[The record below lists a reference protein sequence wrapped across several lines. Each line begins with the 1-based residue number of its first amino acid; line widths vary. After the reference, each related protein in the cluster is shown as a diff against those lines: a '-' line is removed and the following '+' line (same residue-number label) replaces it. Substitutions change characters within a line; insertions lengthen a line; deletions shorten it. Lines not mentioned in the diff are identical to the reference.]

1 MSNINPNNING
12 SFPVAG
18 QDNDSQGFRDNFTNI
33 LNNFSFAKAELEDLA
48 AKAVLKSA
56 LNGGTLNNSLAFNE
70 VSNLKIRSYA
80 LSSYDY
86 TNAPSS
92 SIAIDFSLG
101 NFFHFTSTQTH
112 SLSLTNWPN
121 TGYASV
127 YVWMGIANVAHT
139 IQLPVAVSINNT
151 DIAGINTSTNTI
163 TFAATGNY
171 LFEISSYDGGASY
184 MIQDLTRAKSSIS
197 GNLNVSGNIIA
208 NASAHIAGNVT
219 VTGNL
224 FVYGNTTQIN
234 VETLTV
240 EDPMVDLGGGPSGNV
255 LTNNDGLDRGVLMRY
270 YNAGAINAFMGW
282 DTSAAEFVIGSNVSI
297 SSGLVTVNTHG
308 NVRAGNAFLTNLFV
322 GTITSTANVTANNI
336 TASNNISATNLTTSA
351 NVTANNITAS
361 NNISATNLTTSAN
374 ITAGNISVT
383 GALGVSGI
391 SATSVVAT
399 SATVTTLFASNIS
412 SGNTRITGGYAD
424 NFPIGAN
431 TAASGSFT
439 TATTSSTIIGNGNI
453 VAAANTPSTNTTTG
467 ALVVA
472 GGAGVSGNVNIG
484 GNLVTRG
491 GIINANFGEFV
502 VISEQMFVANVDYNT
517 FVIDTALSANISNL
531 WIRVPDSA
539 VNGQTITFSVLAPM
553 TACYISTSSA
563 DSVKYVANAWA
574 SSGNAVVQLTYST
587 TSNKWLKTG

>member
-86 TNAPSS
+86 TEAQVS

-139 IQLPVAVSINNT
+139 IQLPTSVSINAT
-151 DIAGINTSTNTI
+151 DVAGYDVGTRTI

-171 LFEISSYDGGASY
+171 LFEISSYTGGASY
-184 MIQDLTRAKSSIS
+184 MIQDLTRAKSKIS

-208 NASAHIAGNVT
+208 NGSAFIGGNVT
-219 VTGNL
+219 ITGNL
-224 FVYGNTTQIN
+224 FVNGNTTQVN
-234 VETLTV
+234 VETLSV
-240 EDPMVDLGGGPSGNV
+240 EDPMVDLGGGPAGAT
-255 LTNNDGLDRGVLMRY
+255 LTNNDTLDRGVLMRY

-282 DTSAAEFVIGSNVSI
+282 DNSAAEFLISSNVSV
-297 SSGLVTVNTHG
+297 SGGLVTVNTLG
-308 NVRAGNAFLTNLFV
+308 NIRAGNATLSNVSLGNLV
-322 GTITSTANVTANNI
+322 VTYNATANNI
-336 TASNNISATNLTTSA
+336 TATNNISVSNL
-351 NVTANNITAS
+351 VAS
-361 NNISATNLTTSAN
+361 SNIS
-374 ITAGNISVT
+374 AGNISVT
-383 GALGVSGI
+383 TGFSTDSV
-391 SATSVVAT
+391 SATSLTAT
-399 SATVTTLFASNIS
+399 GGTITTFVGTNIS
-412 SGNTRITGGYAD
+412 SANTRLSGGYAD

-431 TAASGSFT
+431 TAAPGAFT
-439 TATTSSTIIGNGNI
+439 TATTSSTLISSGNI
-453 VAAANTPSTNTTTG
+453 VAASGTGSTSATTG

-472 GGAGVSGNVNIG
+472 GGAGVSGNVTVG
-484 GNLVTRG
+484 GNLITAG
-491 GIINANFGEFV
+491 GRINTNFGEFL
-502 VISEQMFVANVDYNT
+502 VINDQMFVANVNYNT
-517 FVIDTALSANISNL
+517 FVIDTSSGITISNL
-531 WIRVPDSA
+531 WVSLPDAA
-539 VNGQTITFSVLAPM
+539 VNGRTITFSIMSPV
-553 TACYISTSSA
+553 TALYLDTVTPGG
-563 DSVKYVANAWA
+563 VKYIPNGNSWA
-574 SSGNAVVQLTYST
+574 TSGNAVVQLTYST
-587 TSNKWLKTG
+587 TSNKWLRTG

>member
-18 QDNDSQGFRDNFTNI
+18 QDNDSQGFRDNFTSI

-70 VSNLKIRSYA
+70 IANVKLRSYA

-86 TNAPSS
+86 TEAQVS

-101 NFFHFTSTQTH
+101 NFFHFETTQTH

-127 YVWMGIANVAHT
+127 YVWMGIADVAHT
-139 IQLPVAVSINNT
+139 VQLPDSVRINNT
-151 DIAGINTSTNTI
+151 DVAGLNPSTNTI

-171 LFEISSYDGGASY
+171 LFEISSYDGGVNY
-184 MIQDLTRAKSSIS
+184 MIQDLTRAKSNIS

-208 NASAHIAGNVT
+208 NGSAFIGGNVT

-224 FVYGNTTQIN
+224 FVNGNTTQVN

-240 EDPMVDLGGGPSGNV
+240 EDPMIDLGGGPAGNV

-282 DTSAAEFVIGSNVSI
+282 DTSAAEFVIGSNVSV
-297 SSGLVTVNTHG
+297 SSGLVTVNTLG
-308 NVRAGNAFLTNLFV
+308 NIRAGNATL
-322 GTITSTANVTANNI
+322 ANVYLGNVFVSSNI
-336 TASNNISATNLTTSA
+336 LSSNIDATYKINASNIVVSSNIS
-351 NVTANNITAS
+351 
-361 NNISATNLTTSAN
+361 
-374 ITAGNISVT
+374 AGNISVT
-383 GALGVSGI
+383 TGFSTDSV
-391 SATSVVAT
+391 SATSL
-399 SATVTTLFASNIS
+399 TVTGGTITTFVGTNIS
-412 SGNTRITGGYAD
+412 SGNTRLTGGYAD

-431 TAASGSFT
+431 TAAPGAFT
-439 TATTSSTIIGNGNI
+439 TATTSSTLISSGNI
-453 VAAANTPSTNTTTG
+453 VAASGTASTDATSG
-467 ALVVA
+467 ALVVT
-472 GGAGVSGNVNIG
+472 GGAGVSGNVNVG

-491 GIINANFGEFV
+491 GIINANFGEFL
-502 VISEQMFVANVDYNT
+502 VINDQLFVANVDYNT
-517 FVIDTALSANISNL
+517 FVIDTTSGITISNL
-531 WIRVPDSA
+531 WVSLPDAS
-539 VNGQTITFSVLAPM
+539 VNGRTITFSVMSPV
-553 TACYISTSSA
+553 TALYLDTITPGG
-563 DSVKYVANAWA
+563 VKYLANTWA
-574 SSGNAVVQLTYST
+574 STGNAVVQLTYST
-587 TSNKWLKTG
+587 TSNKWLRTG

>member
-48 AKAVLKSA
+48 AKAVLKTA

-86 TNAPSS
+86 TNAQSS

-127 YVWMGIANVAHT
+127 FVWMGIANVAHT
-139 IQLPVAVSINNT
+139 IQLPVAVSVNNT
-151 DIAGINTSTNTI
+151 DVAGLDETTNTI

-184 MIQDLTRAKSSIS
+184 MIQDLTRAKSKIS

-208 NASAHIAGNVT
+208 NASAFIGGNVT

-224 FVYGNTTQIN
+224 FVQGNTTQIN

-240 EDPMVDLGGGPSGNV
+240 EDPLVDLGGGPAGNV
-255 LTNNDGLDRGVLMRY
+255 LTNNDTLDRGVLMRY

-282 DTSAAEFVIGSNVSI
+282 DNSAAEFALGSNVSI
-297 SSGLVTVNTHG
+297 SSGIVTVNTLG
-308 NVRAGNAFLTNLFV
+308 NVRAGNATLANVYLGNLFV
-322 GTITSTANVTANNI
+322 TSNAF
-336 TASNNISATNLTTSA
+336 ASNLTTTY
-351 NVTANNITAS
+351 NVNT
-361 NNISATNLTTSAN
+361 TNVVASAN
-374 ITAGNISVT
+374 ITAGNV
-383 GALGVSGI
+383 
-391 SATSVVAT
+391 
-399 SATVTTLFASNIS
+399 FASNAITAAS
-412 SGNTRITGGYAD
+412 VATPQADVTSGNITTLVSTNFNTGNARITGGYAD
-424 NFPIGAN
+424 NLPIGAN
-431 TAASGSFT
+431 TAASGAFT
-439 TATTSSTIIGNGNI
+439 TATTTSTLISSGNI
-453 VAAANTPSTNTTTG
+453 VAAAATASTNATTG
-467 ALVVA
+467 ALVVT
-472 GGAGVSGNVNIG
+472 GGAGVG
-484 GNLVTRG
+484 GNLIVGSNLVTAG
-491 GIINANFGEFV
+491 GTINSNFGEFTV
-502 VISEQMFVANVDYNT
+502 LNDQILLANVNYNT
-517 FVIDTALSANISNL
+517 FVIDTVTSLTISNL
-531 WIRVPDSA
+531 WIRLPESA
-539 VNGQTITFSVLAPM
+539 INGRTIKFSVLAPISSE
-553 TACYISTSSA
+553 CYIDTYPTA
-563 DSVKYVANAWA
+563 GGVKYLANTWA
-574 SSGNAVVQLTYST
+574 STGNVVVQFTYST
-587 TSNKWLKTG
+587 TSNKWLRTG